1 MLHKNMNRVLLKT
14 DHITPRKPSMIG
26 ALIVLGSI
34 FSIAPGSHAD
44 ETNKRGDVF
53 CFPAEDVPK
62 LVDKLATVKP
72 KYRDVVDVTIDPKFL
87 IKDGGIW
94 PEKFYLSREGDVVKE
109 MAFSR
114 DDGRVPTF
122 MQDVREAP
130 DTDICVLDPSRS
142 DQAADYEG
150 LYFEMGLSPF
160 FTNKSGRYTLEE
172 LKEGIKDGKKFY
184 KKMIPAAISFLMPNT
199 DYLAVKYEDT
209 STVLEA
215 FAEVDGQE
223 IALPSE
229 RHKDFDVISFDDI
242 KKLNATTLIIRGGA
256 YNLQPVPSPKF
267 MRRIGW
273 GQDAEDSKSDK
284 D

>member
-1 MLHKNMNRVLLKT
+1 MLHENMRRVLLKT
-14 DHITPRKPSMIG
+14 DDATLRRPGMIG

-34 FSIAPGSHAD
+34 FSIAPATHAD
-44 ETNKRGDVF
+44 ETDKRGDVF
-53 CFPAEDVPK
+53 CFPAKDVPK
-62 LVDKLATVKP
+62 LVDKLAKVKP
-72 KYRDVVDVTIDPKFL
+72 KYRNIVDVTIDPKFL
-87 IKDGGIW
+87 IKDGGVW
-94 PEKFYLSREGDVVKE
+94 PEKFYLSREGNIVKE

-114 DDGRVPTF
+114 EDGRVPTF

-160 FTNKSGRYTLEE
+160 FENKSGRYTLEE

-184 KKMIPAAISFLMPNT
+184 KKMIPAAISFLMPST
-199 DYLAVKYEDT
+199 DYLAVKYDDT
-209 STVLEA
+209 STALEA
-215 FAEVDGQE
+215 FVEVDGQE

-242 KKLNATTLIIRGGA
+242 KELNATALIIRGGTF
-256 YNLQPVPSPKF
+256 NLQPVPSPKF

-273 GQDAEDSKSDK
+273 GQDRDDAKNDK